1 MVGAIFADVA
11 VSLLVA
17 RTGFGE
23 PWVDRRAGNALN
35 FPHKMRLRSAEVA
48 SGNRRV
54 RDDQFMLGSCKDH
67 CRILRHCK

>member
-23 PWVDRRAGNALN
+23 PWVDRRAGNALI
-35 FPHKMRLRSAEVA
+35 FHTKCVSEAL
-48 SGNRRV
+48 
-54 RDDQFMLGSCKDH
+54 K
-67 CRILRHCK
+67 